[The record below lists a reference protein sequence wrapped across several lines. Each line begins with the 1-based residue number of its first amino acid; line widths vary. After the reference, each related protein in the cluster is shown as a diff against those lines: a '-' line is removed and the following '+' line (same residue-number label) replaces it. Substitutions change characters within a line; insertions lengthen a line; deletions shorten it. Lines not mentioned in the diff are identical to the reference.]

1 MSDNTTLNA
10 GSGGDTIASDDIGG
24 VKHQRVKLSLGA
36 DGSATD
42 ALGGAGAVTSGV
54 QRVTLA
60 SDDPAVTD
68 LAALEVLAGT
78 IDADTSGIAAGY
90 AAEGAAL
97 GSGVL
102 VQGDDGTDRTNLA
115 VDTDGHAQVDVLSSA
130 LPTGAATAAKQPAL
144 GTAGTPSA
152 DVISVQGV
160 GGGTALP
167 VSAASL
173 PLPTGAAT
181 AANQTTAN
189 TSLATLAGAVNGTEM
204 QVDVVGALPAGTNN
218 IGDVDVLTLPN
229 VTLAAGTNTN
239 EVVGDAAHGA
249 AVAGNPLLVGLEGRS
264 TAPTAVDDGDVVRAL
279 ASLLGRL
286 VTLPYALPGSTWSY
300 ATANG
305 GVTDTADDEAKA
317 AVASTRHYVTS
328 VQVINA
334 HDSVATE
341 VVIKDGSTVLWR
353 GWAEQTGGGVSAKF
367 DPPLR
372 GTENTAIN
380 VANITNGS
388 QTYFNLQGFSVTE

>member
-1 MSDNTTLNA
+1 MPDNTTLNA

-42 ALGGAGAVTSGV
+42 ALGGAGAVESGV

-249 AVAGNPLLVGLEGRS
+249 AVAGNPVLVGLEGRS

-305 GVTDTADDEAKA
+305 GVTDTADDEVKA
-317 AVASTRHYVTS
+317 AVAGTRHYVTS

-334 HDSVATE
+334 HDSTATE
-341 VVIKDGSTVLWR
+341 VVIKDGSMVLWR
-353 GWAEQTGGGVSAKF
+353 GWAEQAGGGVSAKF

-372 GTENTAIN
+372 GTANTAIN
-380 VANITNGS
+380 VANITNAS
-388 QTYFNLQGFSVTE
+388 QTYFNLQGFSATE

>member
-1 MSDNTTLNA
+1 MPDNTTLNA

-42 ALGGAGAVTSGV
+42 ALGGAGSVAAGV

-249 AVAGNPLLVGLEGRS
+249 AVAGNPVLVGLEGRS
-264 TAPTAVDDGDVVRAL
+264 TAPTAVDDGDVVRPL
-279 ASLLGRL
+279 ATLLGKL
-286 VTLPYALPGSTWSY
+286 VNHPHALPASTWQY
-300 ATANG
+300 AAVSG
-305 GVTDTADDEAKA
+305 GITDTSDDVAKA
-317 AVASTRHYVTS
+317 ADGAGTRQYVTHID
-328 VQVINA
+328 VVNA
-334 HDSVATE
+334 HATVGTE
-341 VVIKDGSTVLWR
+341 VVVKSGSTIIWR
-353 GWAEQTGGGVSAKF
+353 GYAAAVGGGVARPCF
-367 DPPLR
+367 LR
-372 GTENTAIN
+372 GGDNEAIN
-380 VANITNGS
+380 VAAITTGA
-388 QTYFNLQGFSVTE
+388 QVYFNLQGFTATE

>member
-1 MSDNTTLNA
+1 MPDNTTLNA

-249 AVAGNPLLVGLEGRS
+249 AVAGNPVLVGLEGRS

-305 GVTDTADDEAKA
+305 GVTDTADDEVKA
-317 AVASTRHYVTS
+317 AVAGTRHYVTS

-334 HDSVATE
+334 HDSTATE
-341 VVIKDGSTVLWR
+341 VVIKDGSMVLWR
-353 GWAEQTGGGVSAKF
+353 GWAEQAGGGVSAKF

-372 GTENTAIN
+372 GTANTAIN
-380 VANITNGS
+380 VANITNAS
-388 QTYFNLQGFSVTE
+388 QTYFNLQGFSATE

>member
-42 ALGGAGAVTSGV
+42 ALGGAGSVAAGV